1 VATRSKS
8 DNSRICTTP
17 NLQYVFSQ
25 VNIDCV
31 VSNGI
36 PCKDLNPS
44 IEGCIVPIVYTYMLS
59 NVGTTDMDITVLQ
72 RTHNGVPLDLFS
84 LVTPNQLAPGDTA
97 PATEVENLDICVGA
111 VYITTVD
118 AGANTPGG
126 VPCFVMDEFILF
138 EISLQL

>member
-1 VATRSKS
+1 
-8 DNSRICTTP
+8 
-17 NLQYVFSQ
+17 
-25 VNIDCV
+25 
-31 VSNGI
+31 
-36 PCKDLNPS
+36 
-44 IEGCIVPIVYTYMLS
+44 MLS